1 MDIVK
6 ERYKLICGRIKD
18 IVKEAKTKDKKDNVY
33 YKAFGCIAKQYVG
46 AIKLYELLNKK
57 DEFEKKSFE
66 ELQKFYEKLYKN
78 IKPENYKDSFENPEY
93 AVKLLGSKTGKLVSM
108 LAMDSYVAFADAAEG
123 NIESFTMM
131 MELFVEIF
139 CIYESALTSFM
150 PEAALETAYKE
161 AGNAYK
167 SFKKDT
173 LAYFEREN
181 IYQRYNPEYTFF
193 TDILR
198 TDLTDLRYLY
208 RYGEYITD
216 NEIETAKFWNSMP
229 EKKVKACA
237 DTYVDGY
244 LRGFKTMNANFKDNG
259 IVSLFYPV
267 GFERMVYYAMKRFE
281 EMGQKTVAER
291 AFLRGR
297 SSRSSAV
304 MPTNLNGQF
313 IYDHRNDAAFYF
325 DKVYFDKRFEATKK
339 IVEDNKELLALQN
352 GPAVIEC
359 FGEPDFNP
367 VNKKDAYKFTAR
379 QKTLKVEFGQK
390 YGMLME
396 KYIPEEETSFTIIA
410 FPLPSIG
417 KDFKKIFDETVKI
430 NNLDNAEYI
439 EIQSHIIDTL
449 DKGTS
454 VFIKGTNGNE
464 TNLTVQLWKLKNPK
478 KETIFENCTADVN
491 IPVGEVFTSP
501 VLKGTNGLLHVSKV
515 FLNGMEYKNLKIWF
529 KDGCTEKY
537 SCDNFSTEKENI
549 DFLKEYL
556 LHNRDFLPLG
566 EFAIGTNTT
575 AFAMGVKYDITRKLP
590 ILIAEKTG
598 PHFAVGD
605 TCYSYAEDHKVYNPD
620 GKEIVAR
627 ENELSALREKE
638 PEKAYFNCHT
648 DITIPYDEIGE
659 ISAVKADG
667 SKTAVIRNGRFV
679 LKGTEALNIPLD
691 KQ

>member
-1 MDIVK
+1 MDIIK
-6 ERYKLICGRIKD
+6 ERYKLICGRMKE
-18 IVKEAKTKDKKDNVY
+18 IVRDSKAKDKKENVY
-33 YKAFGCIAKQYVG
+33 YRAFGNIARHYTD

-57 DEFEKKSFE
+57 GEFEKKSLE
-66 ELQKFYEKLYKN
+66 ELQKFYDELYKN
-78 IKPENYKDSFENPEY
+78 VKPENYNDSFENPDY
-93 AVKLLGSKTGKLVSM
+93 AVKQLGSKTGKLISM
-108 LAMDSYVAFADAAEG
+108 LSMDAFAATAYAAEG
-123 NIESFTMM
+123 NIESFTMF

-139 CIYESALTSFM
+139 CVYESSLTSFR
-150 PEAALETAYKE
+150 PEAALEDAFKE
-161 AGNAYK
+161 AVNAYK

-173 LAYFEREN
+173 TAYFEREQLF
-181 IYQRYNPEYTFF
+181 QRYNPEYTFF

-198 TDLTDLRYLY
+198 ENLSDLRYLY
-208 RYGEYITD
+208 RYGEYITE
-216 NEIETAKFWNSMP
+216 NEIETAKFWNSMS
-229 EKKVKACA
+229 EKNVKACA

-244 LRGFKTMNANFKDNG
+244 LRGFKTMNAHFKKDG
-259 IVSLFYPV
+259 IVTLLYPI
-267 GFERMVYYAMKRFE
+267 GFERMVSYALRRFE
-281 EMGQKTVAER
+281 KMGLKTVTKR
-291 AFLRGR
+291 APLRTR
-297 SSRSSAV
+297 SGRSSAV

-313 IYDHRNDAAFYF
+313 IYDHRNDSALFF
-325 DKVYFDKRFEATKK
+325 DKVYVDRRYDAIKK
-339 IVEDNKELLALQN
+339 FAEENKGLLALHN

-359 FGEPDFNP
+359 FGEPDFSP
-367 VNKKDAYKFTAR
+367 VNKKDLYKFTAR
-379 QKTLKVEFGQK
+379 QKTLQSEFGQR
-390 YGMLME
+390 YQMLLE
-396 KYIPEEETSFTIIA
+396 EYIPEEESSFTIIA

-537 SCDNFSTEKENI
+537 SCENFPTEKENK

-556 LHNRDFLPLG
+556 LHNREFLPLG

-575 AFAMGVKYDITRKLP
+575 AFAMGEKYNITRKLP

-627 ENELSALREKE
+627 ENEFSALRETE
-638 PEKAYFNCHT
+638 PEKAYFTCHT

-667 SKTAVIRNGRFV
+667 SKTAIIKNGRFV
-679 LKGTEALNIPLD
+679 LKGTEMLNIPLD
-691 KQ
+691 K